1 MFDGKTSPKGVDHKI
16 IYEVW
21 SQLFL
26 KKGVGTGKYR
36 KILTG
41 LFLCRDI
48 SCSDFH
54 FFKNDIDWGGHS
66 EQHVSHCV
74 EMPTLM
80 PILNVWVWILAPLL
94 IPASCWC
101 VAERALSSIASF
113 PTCFQNR
120 AEVRSWELNPGG
132 RTQLL
137 EPLQLHPSISISRK
151 LNWAIRS
158 GNQTRVLDMKHR
170 HPKQHLNY

>member
-48 SCSDFH
+48 CCSDFH

-101 VAERALSSIASF
+101 VAERAFSSIASF

-120 AEVRSWELNPGG
+120 AEVRSWELNPSLPHFG
-132 RTQLL
+132 RNPITWTITTWAGARFWGQK
-137 EPLQLHPSISISRK
+137 LHC
-151 LNWAIRS
+151 
-158 GNQTRVLDMKHR
+158 
-170 HPKQHLNY
+170 LNYCLKC